1 MIWSLKILMKNVM
14 LQNSIN
20 LMVQPEI
27 SPVNYPLST
36 PPLAHKRTLSTG
48 GVLARSSWPANSHS
62 SNTIYKR

>member
-1 MIWSLKILMKNVM
+1 M

-36 PPLAHKRTLSTG
+36 LHWLTTGHSQLLACWFAARDLLTRTL
-48 GVLARSSWPANSHS
+48 VILN
-62 SNTIYKR
+62 IYKR